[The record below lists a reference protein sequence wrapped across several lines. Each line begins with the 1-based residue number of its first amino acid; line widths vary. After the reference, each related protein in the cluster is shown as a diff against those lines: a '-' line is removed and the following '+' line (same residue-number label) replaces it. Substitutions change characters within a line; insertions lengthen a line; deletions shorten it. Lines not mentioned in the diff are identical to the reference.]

1 MCSELDCIETF
12 KPFLE
17 SVVSRAVST
26 LGKDRT
32 DTNAKLLHALLF
44 SLLALVNHK
53 PTVDKC
59 ISEVKQLLANE
70 TYPIDADLRTTMLS

>member
-1 MCSELDCIETF
+1 MCNELDCIETF
-12 KPFLE
+12 KPFLQ

-26 LGKDRT
+26 LGEDRT

-44 SLLALVNHK
+44 GLLALVDHK

-59 ISEVKQLLANE
+59 ITEVKQLLANE